1 MINIY
6 NIDGSVLMQVPVTKE
21 AKREEELSKSDYISL
36 SFNAAIKVVLPV
48 GSYIEYT
55 YYVDTVRKITRQFLL
70 LEPYEPT
77 QLDEMSWKY
86 TPEFH
91 HPKMILGKVPFY
103 INTKNSQNEDIR
115 QTNWSFV
122 GSPDNIMGKVCDF
135 LNKDIKFG
143 SCLWKAVVTNELKN
157 SLNVSF
163 ADNDVLSALSS
174 IANAVGDN
182 CEWHIDY
189 DNEIIY
195 LGKIIIGKTPTELN
209 VGKNVGITSLSES
222 KENYYNSFTVFGGTR
237 NITQVN
243 NKGENIS
250 SGDIRL
256 QLSIDNGSIIV
267 DGKEIEYTIDR
278 FSTMDLRQ
286 NKVVEPLFTK
296 VLNFSDV
303 YPSLDTYVYNVRGR
317 KKYVLDSTTNQ
328 KIPLTYNAD
337 GSVATYKT
345 FTVWYMRLAYYT
357 TSKIEG
363 KKVINTTIDEGVT
376 HYWYDFEITDNLLI
390 NGKKISC
397 SFEPNFEKKALSV
410 PLAGRGTNGK
420 YVGFELNYHK
430 KSISIRDTDDVD
442 AGNFEVLAGDYEII
456 YQETNGLIVP
466 TNAEDM
472 LIPRGEELPT
482 LKCNI
487 TVLYNIA
494 MPDIY
499 KIGAQQKLLKKATDE
514 IKRLLSDLNNYTCK
528 SYPQVFQKNNPR
540 LQIGQYVTYK
550 DGQGYNLET
559 RVLKLS
565 TNIDYDFIQEITVG
579 NQAIKGTITQLKED
593 VQSIIANGGNA
604 NTQGN
609 YTVSQLNN
617 IIAQY
622 GGKYFLSKVNED
634 IAQKVITFMEG
645 LKIGGDGKYGIDAK
659 GNAVLG
665 NVQMLDAVLR
675 RIVSLGYN
683 GATQQGFGIVDRGDG
698 KFRLDIND
706 LQVWGKAVFQELEVR
721 KLSYAGG
728 NVYLSGS
735 GSRIF
740 KTEEL
745 YNEAG
750 KLRGWRC
757 WLLADD
763 GTTATQNMWRVGDQA
778 RCQTFGLANKQ
789 KPTRSW
795 WRLVT
800 AVSEENVALTDEL
813 GNELYDG
820 KKFAWIEIAKDNCEL
835 GSDVP
840 MAGDTIVLDG
850 NQNPNER
857 ERQGVMILE
866 TTGANTP
873 RIVAYKGV
881 VGYTHEGCE
890 VFYLSPQGSRIVST
904 SFEWV
909 SPTGDIIHIVNYRG
923 EWQSGV
929 SYGYYDQVSHGNGV
943 WLCTNI
949 NGSTTEPKEGNADWQ
964 LVMKAEKGEKGDDG
978 KDYWQQDVWVDL
990 SAATYDQNIWYTV
1003 VGERLPNNGF
1013 AGIKVVVNLNSGTKP
1028 SWSTH
1033 KLGFSVD
1040 FHIDTQASGWGITHA
1055 ETIIYSDTFNFC
1067 SVSPVSYKQL
1077 GYGSIPILYLRGG
1090 GRYRVISTYNA
1101 AWKIY
1106 KDGYT
1111 WQSGKYSQSA
1121 MPSNT
1126 RPTPE
1131 GHTLKGEQGFGIV
1144 AALNRDYRLSEAT
1157 WNVYA
1162 EIGHSESW
1170 SANASER
1177 NGCRIGDIFTVSGAA
1192 ADTDN
1197 YHIAY
1202 YRSTTNSGDLTGV
1215 CTAHSV
1221 SPKGEK
1227 GDKGDQGDR
1236 GPQGATGT
1244 PGKDAVSASFSP
1256 AALTFSAKTE
1266 GNGNAT
1272 ADTTSGNIATITM
1285 LEGSSKVT
1293 GTYSITS
1300 TVGCTATISGSTVT
1314 VKSVA
1319 HDTIDGRAISRT
1331 SANVTVKCV
1340 YNGKTCYVDL
1350 PISVSVS
1357 AVWGGLVTSQKGLES
1372 KYNEVSD
1379 KYNALPLKTTNELT
1393 QYTSSIKQSAREI
1406 SLKVGE
1412 TVVGRH
1418 NLLTGSAFEKKT
1430 DYWTGN
1436 DAYTPYISVL
1446 NNYNGYNSAVIEG
1459 KSGTNRGVDFI
1470 RVRVNVA
1477 RKYVVSAMLKCSGAV
1492 SEGDFNAYI
1501 VQRDG
1506 SMADLNK
1513 NLFIPLSAAKNM
1525 IANEWMLAAETLTL
1539 DANTV
1544 FIDCVFLYYGTKT
1557 AYIACPQIAEGEEY
1571 AGYTLS
1577 EQDRNYI
1584 GGNLL
1589 DNTGTLVTGGKLKVA
1604 SENTVLHPKD
1614 NSADEIEKHSYK
1626 GFPTLNTDARFY
1638 TSDINTVEWDF
1649 VFATFFKQGQDY
1661 MLSFMAKG
1669 NKGGRFTASMYN
1681 YYNTEE
1687 LFAEAPNRVDTDN
1700 SHVQME
1706 FKEDYI
1712 WTRYWVRWRVVGEQ
1726 PPRYVRI
1733 TCHQG
1738 CDLYLSQPKMEY
1750 GATATEWRAEKT
1762 DYIEDKSIAG
1772 SLLDA
1777 GIDIN
1782 SKEIMLTADK
1792 TTFRTTKGTKVAMFD
1807 EDGLNAQLVRAQRLQ
1822 TKGKNGAEV
1831 RIEDGMVQIFGAA
1844 GVANIRFGLDDNGYA
1859 TLGYYDNHG
1868 NLLYDLGPK
1877 GIVKLDVADSTMT
1890 RTAFINLDAAGLVS
1904 PYTEKK
1910 DGYLW
1915 ITADNNNK
1923 FFGLQGKPNVYVRVN
1938 LGVTKSVELYQ
1949 YRAPRLNGD
1958 VILDEKYRL
1967 SKSQA
1972 EKADGCYFTSNQVQV
1987 TDGNFT
1993 NLAKGTYL
2001 PWDAQTRDNTKLRP
2015 IGVKS
2020 VPKLSVGGFMT
2031 LGTSA
2036 LASTSQLKVLSTVYG
2051 GGVYVFPDN
2060 GFGNVEID

>member
-1 MINIY
+1 MATLLARGQITI
-6 NIDGSVLMQVPVTKE
+6 
-21 AKREEELSKSDYISL
+21 
-36 SFNAAIKVVLPV
+36 AAI
-48 GSYIEYT
+48 
-55 YYVDTVRKITRQFLL
+55 R
-70 LEPYEPT
+70 
-77 QLDEMSWKY
+77 
-86 TPEFH
+86 
-91 HPKMILGKVPFY
+91 
-103 INTKNSQNEDIR
+103 
-115 QTNWSFV
+115 
-122 GSPDNIMGKVCDF
+122 
-135 LNKDIKFG
+135 
-143 SCLWKAVVTNELKN
+143 
-157 SLNVSF
+157 
-163 ADNDVLSALSS
+163 
-174 IANAVGDN
+174 
-182 CEWHIDY
+182 
-189 DNEIIY
+189 
-195 LGKIIIGKTPTELN
+195 
-209 VGKNVGITSLSES
+209 
-222 KENYYNSFTVFGGTR
+222 
-237 NITQVN
+237 
-243 NKGENIS
+243 
-250 SGDIRL
+250 
-256 QLSIDNGSIIV
+256 
-267 DGKEIEYTIDR
+267 
-278 FSTMDLRQ
+278 
-286 NKVVEPLFTK
+286 
-296 VLNFSDV
+296 
-303 YPSLDTYVYNVRGR
+303 
-317 KKYVLDSTTNQ
+317 
-328 KIPLTYNAD
+328 
-337 GSVATYKT
+337 
-345 FTVWYMRLAYYT
+345 
-357 TSKIEG
+357 
-363 KKVINTTIDEGVT
+363 
-376 HYWYDFEITDNLLI
+376 
-390 NGKKISC
+390 
-397 SFEPNFEKKALSV
+397 
-410 PLAGRGTNGK
+410 
-420 YVGFELNYHK
+420 
-430 KSISIRDTDDVD
+430 
-442 AGNFEVLAGDYEII
+442 
-456 YQETNGLIVP
+456 
-466 TNAEDM
+466 
-472 LIPRGEELPT
+472 
-482 LKCNI
+482 
-487 TVLYNIA
+487 
-494 MPDIY
+494 
-499 KIGAQQKLLKKATDE
+499 
-514 IKRLLSDLNNYTCK
+514 
-528 SYPQVFQKNNPR
+528 
-540 LQIGQYVTYK
+540 
-550 DGQGYNLET
+550 
-559 RVLKLS
+559 
-565 TNIDYDFIQEITVG
+565 
-579 NQAIKGTITQLKED
+579 
-593 VQSIIANGGNA
+593 
-604 NTQGN
+604 
-609 YTVSQLNN
+609 
-617 IIAQY
+617 
-622 GGKYFLSKVNED
+622 
-634 IAQKVITFMEG
+634 
-645 LKIGGDGKYGIDAK
+645 
-659 GNAVLG
+659 
-665 NVQMLDAVLR
+665 
-675 RIVSLGYN
+675 
-683 GATQQGFGIVDRGDG
+683 
-698 KFRLDIND
+698 
-706 LQVWGKAVFQELEVR
+706 
-721 KLSYAGG
+721 
-728 NVYLSGS
+728 
-735 GSRIF
+735 
-740 KTEEL
+740 
-745 YNEAG
+745 
-750 KLRGWRC
+750 
-757 WLLADD
+757 D
-763 GTTATQNMWRVGDQA
+763 GT
-778 RCQTFGLANKQ
+778 
-789 KPTRSW
+789 
-795 WRLVT
+795 
-800 AVSEENVALTDEL
+800 
-813 GNELYDG
+813 
-820 KKFAWIEIAKDNCEL
+820 
-835 GSDVP
+835 
-840 MAGDTIVLDG
+840 
-850 NQNPNER
+850 
-857 ERQGVMILE
+857 
-866 TTGANTP
+866 
-873 RIVAYKGV
+873 
-881 VGYTHEGCE
+881 
-890 VFYLSPQGSRIVST
+890 
-904 SFEWV
+904 
-909 SPTGDIIHIVNYRG
+909 
-923 EWQSGV
+923 
-929 SYGYYDQVSHGNGV
+929 
-943 WLCTNI
+943 
-949 NGSTTEPKEGNADWQ
+949 
-964 LVMKAEKGEKGDDG
+964 DG

-990 SAATYDQNIWYTV
+990 SAATYDQNTWYTV

-1170 SANASER
+1170 SVNASER

-1256 AALTFSAKTE
+1256 AALTFSAKTDS
-1266 GNGNAT
+1266 NGNAM
-1272 ADTTSGNIATITM
+1272 ANTTSGNTATITM

-1300 TVGCTATISGSTVT
+1300 TMGCTATISGSTVT

-1331 SANVTVKCV
+1331 SASVTVKCV

-1372 KYNEVSD
+1372 KYTEISN

-1393 QYTSSIKQSAREI
+1393 QYTSTIKQSAREI

-1446 NNYNGYNSAVIEG
+1446 NNYNGYNSIVIEG
-1459 KSGTNRGVDFI
+1459 KSGGNRGVDFI
-1470 RVRVNVA
+1470 RVKVKEA

-1501 VQRDG
+1501 LQRDG
-1506 SMADLNK
+1506 SMVELNK
-1513 NLFIPLSAAKNM
+1513 NLFIPLSVAKNM
-1525 IANEWMLAAETLTL
+1525 VANEWMLGVETLTL

-1614 NSADEIEKHSYK
+1614 NSAEEIEKHSYK

-1877 GIVKLDVADSTMT
+1877 GIVKLDVSDSTMT
-1890 RTAFINLDAAGLVS
+1890 RVAFINLDAAGLVS

-1923 FFGLQGKPNVYVRVN
+1923 FFGLQAKPNVYVRVN
-1938 LGVTKSVELYQ
+1938 LGVSKSVELYL
-1949 YRAPRLNGD
+1949 YRAPRVNGD
-1958 VILDEKYRL
+1958 IMADEKYGMT
-1967 SKSQA
+1967 KTQT
-1972 EKADGCYFTSNQVQV
+1972 EKADGCYFTSSQIQVL
-1987 TDGNFT
+1987 GSNFV